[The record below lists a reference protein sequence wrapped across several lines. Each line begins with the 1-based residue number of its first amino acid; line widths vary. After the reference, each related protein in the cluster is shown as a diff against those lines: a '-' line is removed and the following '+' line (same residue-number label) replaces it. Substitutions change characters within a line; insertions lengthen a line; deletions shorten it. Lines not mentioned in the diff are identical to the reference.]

1 MKRLALVLAATAVL
15 GTGCYVDGHGGTCGS
30 TVTLQWDFQDWDGA
44 VRGCTASQREP
55 VDSVDVWVDG
65 NYVATFNCFEG
76 SGTIALG
83 RGSRLVTVE
92 GISAG
97 RIAYRHEFFEDPA
110 CGDQLVLVRPAQ
122 GTVTVDYAFIPT
134 NACHTPPT
142 YMALEVQ
149 DDIAQQRAFI
159 ETAATGPQCSTTA
172 AAPEYTLPVGSF
184 TLRWIEEV
192 TGQGAVLAADC
203 ADRPFSV
210 GPGSFAIV
218 NPTLVDT
225 AFACPDAP

>member
-1 MKRLALVLAATAVL
+1 MKRLALALAATAFL
-15 GTGCYVDGHGGTCGS
+15 GTGCFVSDGSSTCS
-30 TVTLQWDFQDWDGA
+30 RSLTLQWDFMDFDGA
-44 VRGCTASQREP
+44 IRGCSASLRQT
-55 VDSVDVWVDG
+55 VDSVDVWVNG
-65 NYVATFNCFEG
+65 NRTSFDCFAGTGTVGIG
-76 SGTIALG
+76 SGTT
-83 RGSRLVTVE
+83 LVTVE
-92 GISAG
+92 GISG
-97 RIAYRHEFFEDPA
+97 GQIAYRHEFSISPT

-122 GTVTVDYAFIPT
+122 GTVKVDYAFIPT

-142 YMALEVQ
+142 YMALEVW
-149 DDIAQQRAFI
+149 DDIALQQAFI

-203 ADRPFSV
+203 ADRPFPVDPS
-210 GPGSFAIV
+210 SSAIV

-225 AFACPDAP
+225 AFACP